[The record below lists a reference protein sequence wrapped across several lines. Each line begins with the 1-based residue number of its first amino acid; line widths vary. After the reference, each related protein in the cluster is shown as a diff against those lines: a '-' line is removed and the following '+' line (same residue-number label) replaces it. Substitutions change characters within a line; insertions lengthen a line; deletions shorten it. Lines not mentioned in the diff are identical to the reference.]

1 MSGES
6 TTTSSMPRFVVIDV
20 ETSGLS
26 ARRDRI
32 LQIAAVQV
40 DANGNVTNEWAT
52 YVRPRFGRVGPTH
65 VHGLTAASLRSAPA
79 FRVVAPELAKQLDGA
94 IVVGHNIDFDWAF
107 VRRSLRRARVPLAP
121 TARLC
126 TLDLSRSLD
135 PDRVL
140 RHKLAEVCERYGV
153 ELHDAHDALA
163 DARATALVLPHL
175 LTSAGLTGE
184 ALTSHRAFRATTN
197 PGRPRRK
204 KRRWWR
210 RRKRQR

>member
-6 TTTSSMPRFVVIDV
+6 TTMSSMPRFVVIDV

-32 LQIAAVQV
+32 LQIAAVEV
-40 DANGNVTNEWAT
+40 DASGAVTSEWST

-65 VHGLTAASLRSAPA
+65 VHGLTSASLRSAPA
-79 FRVVAPELAKQLDGA
+79 FRVVAAELAKQLDGA
-94 IVVGHNIDFDWAF
+94 VVVGHNIDFDWAF
-107 VRRSLRRARVPLAP
+107 VRRSLRRSRVPLAP

-140 RHKLAEVCERYGV
+140 RHKLAEVCDRYGV
-153 ELHDAHDALA
+153 ELDHAHDALA
-163 DARATALVLPHL
+163 DARATALILPHL
-175 LTSAGLTGE
+175 LTEAGLTSE
-184 ALTSHRAFRATTN
+184 ELTSHRAFRSTTN

>member
-6 TTTSSMPRFVVIDV
+6 TSPFTMPRFVVIDV

-32 LQIAAVQV
+32 LQIAAVEV
-40 DANGNVTNEWAT
+40 DPSGALIGEWSS

-65 VHGLTAASLRSAPA
+65 VHGLTSASLRSAPA
-79 FRVVAPELAKQLDGA
+79 FRVVAPELARQLEGA
-94 IVVGHNIDFDWAF
+94 VVVGHNIDFDWAF
-107 VRRSLRRARVPLAP
+107 VRRSMRRAHVPLEP

-135 PDRVL
+135 PDRL
-140 RHKLAEVCERYGV
+140 MRHKLADICSRLEVP
-153 ELHDAHDALA
+153 LDNAHDALA
-163 DARATALVLPHL
+163 DARATAEVLGHL
-175 LTSAGLTGE
+175 LQSARLDGATLV
-184 ALTSHRAFRATTN
+184 SHRAYRSTTN

-204 KRRWWR
+204 KARWWR
-210 RRKRQR
+210 RSKRQR